1 MFGPS
6 ESYEGITSPTILVVS
21 FWGSAVTGVIYPD
34 ASTADDLFSK
44 SALSSRLEALVAWLW
59 FIIIL

>member
-6 ESYEGITSPTILVVS
+6 EAFEGITSDTILVVS

-44 SALSSRLEALVAWLW
+44 SIRSFSA
-59 FIIIL
+59 